1 MERTVWENILH
12 SFDSTDTAQ
21 SSPMTAEQKAAV
33 ARKNAELTK
42 KLRDA
47 QGIPKD
53 ELRWKALKK

>member
-1 MERTVWENILH
+1 MERSIWENILH

-42 KLRDA
+42 KLREA
-47 QGIPKD
+47 NKIPEG
-53 ELRWKALKK
+53 ELRWKAIKK